1 MSVNPSYL
9 VGKHGPS
16 DHASRGGAVAG
27 THAMLDVLLRGCW
40 LQGGTRCGQD
50 EQCIPL
56 NKNVTDIFNEKVIYA
71 ARQRRT

>member
-1 MSVNPSYL
+1 
-9 VGKHGPS
+9 
-16 DHASRGGAVAG
+16 
-27 THAMLDVLLRGCW
+27 MLPGSLTGCW

-71 ARQRRT
+71 APQRRM